1 MNLKM
6 NTFLSKSDYIPL
18 YILLGV
24 VYLSGFWIPL
34 MENDSAQHATMAMRM
49 YLENDFLNIYK
60 GGQDYLDKPHMHFW
74 LAALSFKLFG
84 VSQWSYRI
92 PALLFTIIGAY
103 STNRL
108 AKELYGLKA
117 SHIASLVFL
126 SAQAIIL
133 SNHDVRTDAVL
144 TGATIFGIWQLVLY
158 INHEKLSN
166 AILGAIGVAIAF
178 SSKGQLGVFVPVV
191 CILSYLVYNKRW
203 KAIWSWKTIIA
214 IITFVLAIAPVLYA
228 YYIQFDL
235 HPEKIIQGQSNIS
248 GVRFILWDQSLNRL
262 TASGFN
268 ETNSDYSFFFHTLLW
283 AFLPWSFIVYLAL
296 FNRIKL
302 FVISKFKFQ
311 SGVEA
316 LTSIGVLVIM
326 IVISFSKFKLPH
338 YLNSLLPI
346 LSVLVASYCVN
357 LYENNKLKTIKT
369 LLSIQY
375 IVLSLGS
382 GFVLFIIFWSFPL
395 PHFAFLLGD
404 LVLIVCLG
412 YIVISKINGTK
423 KLILISVYFMIL
435 INFCLNTQFYPK
447 LLQYQAGNNAAL
459 LMEKEHIDPK
469 DVFMLAE
476 DNNSWSLDF
485 YTERITP
492 RISIDKISERIKEKQ
507 WLFVYEDQI
516 KRLKENN
523 IQWSKIYKIDHY
535 RITRLK
541 LKFLNPNTRN
551 SILEKAYLL
560 QIKK

>member
-6 NTFLSKSDYIPL
+6 NSFLSKSDYIPL
-18 YILLGV
+18 YILLTV
-24 VYLSGFWIPL
+24 VYLLGCWIPL

-92 PALLFTIIGAY
+92 PALLFTLIGAY

-144 TGATIFGIWQLVLY
+144 TGATVFGIWQLVLF
-158 INHEKLSN
+158 INHEKLIN
-166 AILGAIGVAIAF
+166 AILGAIGVALAF

-191 CILSYLVYNKRW
+191 CILSYLAYNKRW

-235 HPEKIIQGQSNIS
+235 HPEKIIQGHSNIS

-262 TASGFN
+262 TASGFS

-296 FNRIKL
+296 FSRIKL

-357 LYENNKLKTIKT
+357 LYESNKLKTIKT
-369 LLSIQY
+369 LLYIQY

-382 GFVLFIIFWSFPL
+382 VFVLFIIFWSFPL
-395 PHFAFLLGD
+395 PHFAFLLCD

-412 YIVISKINGTK
+412 YIVFSKINGTK

-447 LLQYQAGNNAAL
+447 LLQYQAGNNVAL
-459 LMEKEHIDPK
+459 LMEKEHIDSK

-476 DNNSWSLDF
+476 DNSSWSLDF

-492 RISIDKISERIKEKQ
+492 RININKISKRIKEKQ

-516 KRLKENN
+516 KSLKENN
-523 IQWSKIYKIDHY
+523 IQWSKIYEIDHY